1 MNKHA
6 VLTALLCNSEDFC
19 ANWSH
24 FESLS
29 TSDFARDGTRFHV
42 SGTERHQRRRES
54 WRIRAPIANEVE
66 PYSQCGESGLWGATG
81 ILFKAIENIRQ
92 EEEKTRN
99 GI

>member
-1 MNKHA
+1 MTLNIFGFDLNKYT

-54 WRIRAPIANEVE
+54 WRIRAPIAMKSSLIRNAEN
-66 PYSQCGESGLWGATG
+66 PDCGGDGHSV
-81 ILFKAIENIRQ
+81 
-92 EEEKTRN
+92 
-99 GI
+99 